1 MKFKELRLNANLT
14 QEELAKNINLSR
26 DTYKNY
32 EQGRTEPNI
41 QTLITIAN
49 YYNVS
54 LDYLCERQN
63 KDLLFIDS
71 LSENKKSLI
80 NMIKDLNEE
89 ETLIA
94 IGWIARLTNKSA
106 NDIIQNL
113 K

>member
-1 MKFKELRLNANLT
+1 MKFKELRINANLT
-14 QEELAKNINLSR
+14 QEELAKKISLSR

-41 QTLITIAN
+41 QTLITIAD

-63 KDLLFIDS
+63 KNLLFIDS
-71 LSENKKSLI
+71 LSDNKKSLI

-94 IGWIARLTNKSA
+94 IGWIARLTNKPA
-106 NDIIQNL
+106 IDIIKNI

>member
-1 MKFKELRLNANLT
+1 MKFKELRINANLT
-14 QEELAKNINLSR
+14 QEELAKKISLS
-26 DTYKNY
+26 
-32 EQGRTEPNI
+32 GRTEPNI
-41 QTLITIAN
+41 QTLITIAD

-63 KDLLFIDS
+63 KNLLFIDS
-71 LSENKKSLI
+71 LSDNKKSLI

-94 IGWIARLTNKSA
+94 IGWIARLTNKPA
-106 NDIIQNL
+106 IDIIKNI